1 MMNFVTDSKCL
12 VISSANEH
20 RWLVASD
27 RVVKSNYIFTTFSHM
42 SVKLELTGRVNNL
55 VLSCENV
62 QDR

>member
-27 RVVKSNYIFTTFSHM
+27 RAVKSNYIFTTFSHI
-42 SVKLELTGRVNNL
+42 SVKLEHTGNVNNF

-62 QDR
+62 QNR